1 MAVVEEMH
9 ACMRAY
15 TCRARGTSMPPLL
28 LSGIRVLGR
37 QNLSTP
43 GRVVD
48 DNHRASNPIGPGAF
62 RRATSLKSSCAM
74 VICSISVAVPARSKT
89 RLAIRLQC
97 DDIRLPPC
105 WPVRRP
111 SLPQSHATSAA
122 HVGVSP
128 PLSLSLSLRTCGS
141 FFNSLIRTKS
151 LLLWKVIVYFCFLV
165 IRHCGHMCVQ

>member
-1 MAVVEEMH
+1 VCLSELVKHQCFVRTEGKHGFASICVASMRGCDVAVVEEMH

-74 VICSISVAVPARSKT
+74 VICSISVAVPARSK
-89 RLAIRLQC
+89 LGLQFAC
-97 DDIRLPPC
+97 N
-105 WPVRRP
+105 
-111 SLPQSHATSAA
+111 AMTSACR
-122 HVGVSP
+122 HVGQCGGHLYLSHMP
-128 PLSLSLSLRTCGS
+128 PALRM
-141 FFNSLIRTKS
+141 
-151 LLLWKVIVYFCFLV
+151 LV
-165 IRHCGHMCVQ
+165 FPHR